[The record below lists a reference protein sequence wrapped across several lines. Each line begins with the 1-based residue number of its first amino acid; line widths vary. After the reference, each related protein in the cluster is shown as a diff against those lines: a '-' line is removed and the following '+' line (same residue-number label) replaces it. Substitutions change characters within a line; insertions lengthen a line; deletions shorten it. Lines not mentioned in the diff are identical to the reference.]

1 MIALRKF
8 NGEEFVLN
16 AEYIL
21 SVEAT
26 PDTVITLSSNK
37 KVMVQNS
44 VKEVVQKVIKYRQL
58 CNQSIKVLHQE
69 KGDMD
74 APLSEEEI
82 EG

>member
-16 AEYIL
+16 AEFIL

-26 PDTVITLSSNK
+26 PDTVITLNSNK

-69 KGDMD
+69 KGDTD
-74 APLSEEEI
+74 AHLSEDEI